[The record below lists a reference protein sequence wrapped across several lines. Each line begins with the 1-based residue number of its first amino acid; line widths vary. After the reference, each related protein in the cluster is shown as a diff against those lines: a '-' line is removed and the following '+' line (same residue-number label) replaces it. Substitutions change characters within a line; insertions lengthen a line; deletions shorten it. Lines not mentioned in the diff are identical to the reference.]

1 MDTRQTLLAVG
12 ASERTR
18 LIHEGLRTRHGYR
31 VESVGGPSEG
41 PGRPELSG
49 AVAAAVSTGTASTEV
64 VGALVAPAAGR
75 AGVRAVRDRAPDLPV
90 VALHEDPGEVGATLA
105 AGASH
110 ATRLP
115 SGGSSDAADGP
126 PAAALRDAADE
137 VAAAFD
143 ALADAPGTDTGEADT
158 AAVPRGEGS
167 TTAFENGAS
176 TAFDEF
182 LPAVADRL
190 SDLLYVYEPDGT
202 MLSWNDRLV
211 AVTGYDP
218 DEIATMEPTSFIAP
232 EDRDRIATA
241 IGRTVEAGRTQATAD
256 LLTADG
262 ERIPYEFTGAVLET
276 GDDRTVIAGTG
287 RDITERRRRER
298 VLERQADRLET
309 LNHINAV
316 IREVNEALVRTET
329 REGIETAVC
338 ERLADAEPYR
348 FVWIGEFDHGGNG
361 VVPRSH
367 AGEGGEY
374 LVERADAPSEWATA
388 AAAMRD
394 GEVKVVDRMTADAE
408 NAARPAEAVEHGH
421 HSAAGIPLRY
431 RGRTYGVLCVY
442 APRPGAFDDRERS
455 VLRELGETIGYAIS
469 AAERRHALLTDA
481 VTEVE
486 LALEAPGATYV
497 DASAAI
503 DAAVRLDGVVERD
516 GGLVE
521 FLRVPAD
528 RVGDLRSH
536 AAEAGVAV
544 TPVAERGDEGVVRV
558 RVDDRSLAALV
569 ADYGGTLTGGTA
581 ESGRGSATVALPTG
595 TSARG
600 LIDRIDE
607 AYGGR
612 VSLRA
617 QREGEPVGVSG
628 LRFREGLDESL
639 TARQR
644 EAVETSHHAGFFE
657 WPRVSTAEEVAD
669 LLDIAAPT
677 FHEHLRHAQ
686 RKLVAAYLESDGT
699 QTS

>member
-12 ASERTR
+12 TGERTR
-18 LIHEGLRTRHGYR
+18 LIHEVLRTRHGYR
-31 VESVGGPSEG
+31 LESVSGPSEG
-41 PGRPELSG
+41 PERPELLG
-49 AVAAAVSTGTASTEV
+49 AVTE
-64 VGALVAPAAGR
+64 GAPTEMAGVLVAPAAGT

-90 VALHEDPGEVGATLA
+90 VALHEDPGEVGATLT
-105 AGASH
+105 AGATH
-110 ATRLP
+110 AVRLP
-115 SGGSSDAADGP
+115 TGGTTDVTGDA
-126 PAAALRDAADE
+126 PATPLRNAADE
-137 VAAAFD
+137 VASAFD
-143 ALADAPGTDTGEADT
+143 ALADAPGSDTGESDT
-158 AAVPRGEGS
+158 DAVPRVEGS
-167 TTAFENGAS
+167 TAAFENGAS

-182 LPAVADRL
+182 LPAAVDRL
-190 SDLLYVYEPDGT
+190 PDLLYVYDPDGT
-202 MLSWNDRLV
+202 LLSWNARLV
-211 AVTGYDP
+211 EVTGYDP
-218 DEIATMEPTSFIAP
+218 DEIATMAPTAFIAP
-232 EDRDRIATA
+232 TDRDRIEAA
-241 IGRTVEAGRTQATAD
+241 VDRTVETGRTQATAD

-262 ERIPYEFTGAVLET
+262 KRIPYEFTGAALET
-276 GDDRTVIAGTG
+276 DDDRTVIAGIG

-348 FVWIGEFDHGGNG
+348 FVWIGEFDRGGNG

-374 LVERADAPSEWATA
+374 LAERAEAPSEWATA

-408 NAARPAEAVEHGH
+408 NAPRPAEAVEHGH
-421 HSAAGIPLRY
+421 HSAAGVPITY

-442 APRPGAFDDRERS
+442 APRPDAFDERERE

-503 DAAVRLDGVVERD
+503 DDTVRLDGVVKGD
-516 GGLVE
+516 DGLVE
-521 FLRVPAD
+521 FLRIPTG
-528 RVGDLRSH
+528 RVEDLRSH
-536 AAEAGVAV
+536 AAEVDLAV
-544 TPVAERGDEGVVRV
+544 TPVVERDDESVVRV
-558 RVDDRSLAALV
+558 RLDERSLAAVV

-607 AYGGR
+607 TYDGR

-669 LLDIAAPT
+669 LLDITAPT

-686 RKLVAAYLESDGT
+686 RKLVAAYLKSDGT